1 MGVSLLKEVPQPA
14 PSPERQPAA
23 DVYLTDET
31 RLFRCLPGS
40 GGGTVLLEDCLTLEN
55 FHFYFEELAK
65 NMRLVRPA
73 GSCGPGA
80 GERS

>member
-14 PSPERQPAA
+14 PRRERQPAGDA
-23 DVYLTDET
+23 YLTDET
-31 RLFRCLPGS
+31 RLFRCLPSSDGD
-40 GGGTVLLEDCLTLEN
+40 TVLLEDCLTLEY

-65 NMRLVRPA
+65 DMRLVRPA

-80 GERS
+80 GEHS